1 LRCTAGIRNNGFPQ
15 PISTKMTRRP
25 STKPSP
31 TPTIR
36 DVARVAKV
44 SVATVSRALASP
56 DTVRA
61 ATREMVE
68 NAIRK
73 TGYRPNALAS
83 RLRRQKSDS
92 IVVVVPS
99 IHNPFFSNV
108 IRGIENLAHLSG
120 YKVLLGESQGNQERL
135 DSYASMLARKE
146 ADGLILLGALLPS
159 ILKEAGGQRVHA
171 MPVVSACE
179 YFEHIHLPNVRI
191 DNVAA
196 AAMATEHLI
205 RLGHTRIAKI
215 TGPMHNPLS
224 KDRLAGFRQAMAQAK
239 IKVDEEM
246 IVNGDFSAPSGYAA
260 MKTLLGKPVKPT
272 GVFCSND
279 EMAIGAA
286 RAIKE
291 TRLRIPRDI
300 SIIGFDDIRFSGYCD
315 PPLTTI
321 HQPQA
326 AIGEMAMQLMIE
338 MLQDEADVSGDAA
351 RTIILPHSLIVR
363 TSTGRAE
370 SR

>member
-1 LRCTAGIRNNGFPQ
+1 MASRRGTGTIVSSAPRSAVQSRRIPPHCASGKPTGACSAPDTAVKRPVPLRCTAGIRNNGFPQ

-159 ILKEAGGQRVHA
+159 ILKEAGGILLESTPRGLKLDDVRRHILQVPHVIGVHDLHA
-171 MPVVSACE
+171 STIATGLPVLTAHV
-179 YFEHIHLPNVRI
+179 V
-191 DNVAA
+191 
-196 AAMATEHLI
+196 
-205 RLGHTRIAKI
+205 
-215 TGPMHNPLS
+215 
-224 KDRLAGFRQAMAQAK
+224 
-239 IKVDEEM
+239 VDESCFTQGHVSQKLRDLQTCVAEHFDVSVEHSTFQ
-246 IVNGDFSAPSGYAA
+246 IEAPS
-260 MKTLLGKPVKPT
+260 
-272 GVFCSND
+272 
-279 EMAIGAA
+279 
-286 RAIKE
+286 
-291 TRLRIPRDI
+291 
-300 SIIGFDDIRFSGYCD
+300 
-315 PPLTTI
+315 
-321 HQPQA
+321 
-326 AIGEMAMQLMIE
+326 
-338 MLQDEADVSGDAA
+338 
-351 RTIILPHSLIVR
+351 HSALER
-363 TSTGRAE
+363 HSHH
-370 SR
+370 

>member
-1 LRCTAGIRNNGFPQ
+1 
-15 PISTKMTRRP
+15 
-25 STKPSP
+25 
-31 TPTIR
+31 
-36 DVARVAKV
+36 
-44 SVATVSRALASP
+44 VATVSRALASP

-61 ATREMVE
+61 ATRERVE
-68 NAIRK
+68 GAIRK

-159 ILKEAGGQRVHA
+159 ILKDTGEAA
-171 MPVVSACE
+171 PSLPVVSACE
-179 YFEHIHLPNVRI
+179 YFDHIKLPNVRI
-191 DNVAA
+191 DNIAA

-224 KDRLAGFRQAMAQAK
+224 KDRLTGFRQGMTQAR
-239 IKVDEEM
+239 IKVDEEL

-260 MKTLLGKPVKPT
+260 MKTLLARPGRPT

-291 TRLRIPRDI
+291 TRLKIPRDI

-338 MLQDEADVSGDAA
+338 ILQDEADLSGDAA
-351 RTIILPHSLIVR
+351 KTIVLPHSLIVR
-363 TSTGRAE
+363 ASTGHAE
-370 SR
+370 GR

>member
-1 LRCTAGIRNNGFPQ
+1 M
-15 PISTKMTRRP
+15 STIK
-25 STKPSP
+25 
-31 TPTIR
+31 
-36 DVARVAKV
+36 DVARAARV
-44 SVATVSRALASP
+44 SVATVSRTLSSP
-56 DTVRA
+56 DSVRT
-61 ATREMVE
+61 ATRERVE
-68 NAIRK
+68 AAIRK

-135 DSYASMLARKE
+135 DSYAGMLARKE

-159 ILKEAGGQRVHA
+159 ILKGPAAANESPV
-171 MPVVSACE
+171 PVVSACE
-179 YFEHIHLPNVRI
+179 YFEHIQLPNVRI
-191 DNVAA
+191 DNVGA
-196 AAMATEHLI
+196 AAMATDHLI

-224 KDRLAGFRQAMAQAK
+224 RDRLAGFRQSMNQAK
-239 IKVDEEM
+239 LKVDDEL

-260 MKTLLGKPVKPT
+260 MKNILGKQVRPT

-279 EMAIGAA
+279 EMAIGAV

-291 TRLRIPRDI
+291 TRLKIPRDI

-338 MLQDEADVSGDAA
+338 MLQNEVDRAGDAV
-351 RTIILPHSLIVR
+351 RTIVLPHSLIVR
-363 TSTGRAE
+363 TSTGRA
-370 SR
+370 R

>member
-1 LRCTAGIRNNGFPQ
+1 MKRRTR
-15 PISTKMTRRP
+15 TK
-25 STKPSP
+25 SSQ

-36 DVARVAKV
+36 DVARIAKV

-61 ATREMVE
+61 ATREKVE
-68 NAIRK
+68 SAIRK
-73 TGYRPNALAS
+73 SGYRPNALAS

-159 ILKEAGGQRVHA
+159 ILKEAESHLSQSI
-171 MPVVSACE
+171 PVVSACE
-179 YFEHIHLPNVRI
+179 YFEHINLPNVRI

-196 AAMATEHLI
+196 AAMATEHLL
-205 RLGHTRIAKI
+205 RLGHARIAKI

-224 KDRLAGFRQAMAQAK
+224 KDRLTGFRQAMAQAK
-239 IKVDEEM
+239 TRVDEALV
-246 IVNGDFSAPSGYAA
+246 VNGDFSAPSGYAA
-260 MKTLLGKPVKPT
+260 MKTLLARTDRPT

-279 EMAIGAA
+279 EMAIGAV

-321 HQPQA
+321 YQPQA

-338 MLQDEADVSGDAA
+338 MLQDEADLSAETA

-363 TSTGRAE
+363 ASTGRVD

>member
-1 LRCTAGIRNNGFPQ
+1 M
-15 PISTKMTRRP
+15 STIK
-25 STKPSP
+25 
-31 TPTIR
+31 
-36 DVARVAKV
+36 DVARAARV
-44 SVATVSRALASP
+44 SVATVSRTLSSP
-56 DTVRA
+56 DSVRA
-61 ATREMVE
+61 ATRERVE
-68 NAIRK
+68 AAIRK

-135 DSYASMLARKE
+135 DSYAGMLARKE

-159 ILKEAGGQRVHA
+159 ILKDPAASNDGPI
-171 MPVVSACE
+171 PVVSACE
-179 YFEHIHLPNVRI
+179 YFEHIQLPNVRI
-191 DNVAA
+191 DNVGAA
-196 AAMATEHLI
+196 VMATDHLI

-215 TGPMHNPLS
+215 TGPLHNPLS
-224 KDRLAGFRQAMAQAK
+224 RDRLAGFRQSMSQAK
-239 IKVDEEM
+239 LKVDEEL

-260 MKTLLGKPVKPT
+260 MKNILGKQVRPT

-291 TRLRIPRDI
+291 TRLKIPRDI

-338 MLQDEADVSGDAA
+338 MLQDEVDRAGDAV
-351 RTIILPHSLIVR
+351 RTIVLPHSLIVR
-363 TSTGRAE
+363 TSTGRAK
-370 SR
+370 

>member
-1 LRCTAGIRNNGFPQ
+1 
-15 PISTKMTRRP
+15 M
-25 STKPSP
+25 
-31 TPTIR
+31 PTIK
-36 DVARVAKV
+36 DVARVARV
-44 SVATVSRALASP
+44 SVATVSRALATP
-56 DTVRA
+56 GTVKP
-61 ATREMVE
+61 ATREKVE
-68 NAIRK
+68 AAIKR

-120 YKVLLGESQGNQERL
+120 YKVLLGESQSNQDRL
-135 DSYASMLARKE
+135 DSYAGMLARKE

-159 ILKEAGGQRVHA
+159 LLKD
-171 MPVVSACE
+171 PVRNTAKPHPIVSACE
-179 YFEHIHLPNVRI
+179 YFEQIQLPNVRI

-196 AAMATEHLI
+196 AEMATDHLI
-205 RLGHTRIAKI
+205 RLGHARIAKI

-224 KDRLAGFRQAMAQAK
+224 RDRMSGFQRSMERAK
-239 IKVDEEM
+239 LPIDTQL

-260 MKTLLGKPVKPT
+260 MKLLLGKPDRPT
-272 GVFCSND
+272 AVFCAND
-279 EMAIGAA
+279 EMAIGAC

-291 TRLRIPRDI
+291 TRIRIPRDI

-338 MLQDEADVSGDAA
+338 MLQNPLDAIA
-351 RTIILPHSLIVR
+351 EPPRTIVLPHSLIVR
-363 TSTGRAE
+363 ASTGRAANT
-370 SR
+370 

>member
-1 LRCTAGIRNNGFPQ
+1 
-15 PISTKMTRRP
+15 M
-25 STKPSP
+25 
-31 TPTIR
+31 PTIK
-36 DVARVAKV
+36 DVARAARV
-44 SVATVSRALASP
+44 SVATVSRTLSAPQS
-56 DTVRA
+56 VKE
-61 ATREMVE
+61 ATRERVE
-68 NAIRK
+68 AAIRK

-135 DSYASMLARKE
+135 DSYAGMLARKE

-159 ILKEAGGQRVHA
+159 MLKSSAGQVPPS
-171 MPVVSACE
+171 MPIVSACE
-179 YFEHIHLPNVRI
+179 YFDHIKLPNVRI

-196 AAMATEHLI
+196 AAMATDHLI

-224 KDRLAGFRQAMAQAK
+224 RDRLAGFRQAMTQAK
-239 IKVDEEM
+239 LKVDEELV
-246 IVNGDFSAPSGYAA
+246 VNGDFSAPSGYAA
-260 MKTLLGKPVKPT
+260 MKALLGKPDRPT
-272 GVFCSND
+272 GVFSAND
-279 EMAIGAA
+279 EMAIGAI

-338 MLQDEADVSGDAA
+338 MLQDEADLSGDAA

-363 TSTGRAE
+363 TSTGRAD
-370 SR
+370 

>member
-1 LRCTAGIRNNGFPQ
+1 
-15 PISTKMTRRP
+15 M
-25 STKPSP
+25 
-31 TPTIR
+31 
-36 DVARVAKV
+36 

-61 ATREMVE
+61 ATRERVE
-68 NAIRK
+68 SAIRK
-73 TGYRPNALAS
+73 SGYRPNALAS

-108 IRGIENLAHLSG
+108 IRGIENLAYLSS

-159 ILKEAGGQRVHA
+159 ILNNATDQERSDI
-171 MPVVSACE
+171 PVVSACE
-179 YFEHIHLPNVRI
+179 YFGHIKLPNVRI

-196 AAMATEHLI
+196 AALATEHLI

-215 TGPMHNPLS
+215 TGPMHNPSS
-224 KDRLAGFRQAMAQAK
+224 KDRLLGFRQSMAQAK
-239 IKVDEEM
+239 IKVDEEL
-246 IVNGDFSAPSGYAA
+246 VANGDFSAPSGYAA
-260 MKTLLGKPVKPT
+260 MKSLLGKPSRPT

-291 TRLRIPRDI
+291 TRLKIPRDI
-300 SIIGFDDIRFSGYCD
+300 SIVGFDDICFSGYCD

-321 HQPQA
+321 HQPQT
-326 AIGEMAMQLMIE
+326 AIGETAMQLMIE
-338 MLQDEADVSGDAA
+338 MLQDEADLSGDAK
-351 RTIILPHSLIVR
+351 RTVILPHSLIVR
-363 TSTGRAE
+363 SSTGKAD
-370 SR
+370 

>member
-1 LRCTAGIRNNGFPQ
+1 M
-15 PISTKMTRRP
+15 STIK
-25 STKPSP
+25 
-31 TPTIR
+31 
-36 DVARVAKV
+36 DVARVARV
-44 SVATVSRALASP
+44 SVATVSRTLSTP
-56 DTVRA
+56 DSVRPG
-61 ATREMVE
+61 TREKVE
-68 NAIRK
+68 AAIRR

-135 DSYASMLARKE
+135 DSYAGMLARKE

-159 ILKEAGGQRVHA
+159 IMKNASVAERSAV
-171 MPVVSACE
+171 PVVSACE
-179 YFEHIHLPNVRI
+179 YFDHIKLPNVRI

-205 RLGHTRIAKI
+205 RLGHSRIAKI

-224 KDRLAGFRQAMAQAK
+224 KDRLTGFRQCMAQAK
-239 IKVDEEM
+239 LKVDEELV
-246 IVNGDFSAPSGYAA
+246 VNGDFSAPSGYAA
-260 MKTLLGKPVKPT
+260 MKTLLGKPLRPT
-272 GVFCSND
+272 AVFCAND
-279 EMAIGAA
+279 EMAIGAI

-291 TRLRIPRDI
+291 TRLKIPRDI

-338 MLQDEADVSGDAA
+338 MLQDESDRSGESA
-351 RTIILPHSLIVR
+351 RTIVLPHSLIVR
-363 TSTGRAE
+363 TSTGRA
-370 SR
+370 R